1 MPDLPDV
8 PHQPARSE
16 ETMHVT
22 TSRRP
27 SRARRLA
34 AGAAAVLAVSAL
46 SGCGDLA
53 PDVAAQVEG
62 DEISVEQVD
71 DFAVLL
77 CSLGGLPGGEEAT
90 TKSARQQAL
99 TLLLGNELAFDL
111 IDEEAVDPAAVRQAV
126 AQNAAARE
134 GVPADLRDT
143 FDAFVEDFTVAQIGL
158 VELGRESLQESGEAA
173 EAELTDDVAFQEG
186 QRLRQEYAAE
196 ADVEVA
202 DRFGAVENGAV
213 VADPGSL
220 SVPVSD
226 VAVQSSQAEPPATLG
241 ELLPAAQKCS

>member
-1 MPDLPDV
+1 MAV
-8 PHQPARSE
+8 PHRGDI
-16 ETMHVT
+16 HVT
-22 TSRRP
+22 TPRRP
-27 SRARRLA
+27 TRARRLA

-46 SGCGDLA
+46 AGCGDLA

-90 TKSARQQAL
+90 TKTARQQAL
-99 TLLLGNELAFDL
+99 TLLVGNELAFDL
-111 IDEEAVDPAAVRQAV
+111 IDEEAVDPAAVQQAV

-134 GVPADLRDT
+134 GVPENQLET

-158 VELGRESLQESGEAA
+158 VELGRESLEQAGDASPE
-173 EAELTDDVAFQEG
+173 ELTDDVAFQEG
-186 QRLRQEYAAE
+186 QRLRQEYAE
-196 ADVEVA
+196 QADVEVA
-202 DRFGAVENGAV
+202 NRFGTVESGTV
-213 VADPGSL
+213 VTDAGSL

-226 VAVQSSQAEPPATLG
+226 VAVQSSESEPPASLG
-241 ELLPAAQKCS
+241 ELLPAAQKCG